1 MAGSTVSGI
10 GSNIDTQAIVTS
22 LVNAEKVPKQT
33 QINTASAKA
42 TTTLSSIGKI
52 QAALDA
58 FRGALDTMSTG
69 NSFTGLTGSSSDEKV
84 ATMTASNT
92 ASNGS
97 FRLIVSQLAQA
108 SKLSS
113 ANYASGAT
121 TVVNATDKPT
131 TLTISQSGKDFA
143 LSVPA
148 GATLQQVRDSIN
160 TQFGTSGLSAN
171 IQTDSNGSRLIL
183 TSTNMGTGSDL
194 TLSGNSGLDAGAT
207 VVDKPLDALYSI
219 DGVASVSKT
228 NSIEGALSG
237 VNIKLVSVS
246 ALTTAGD
253 TGGVTAA
260 RNATLITVS
269 TNNAALKSGVKGF
282 VDTYNALITAMNAE
296 TKVTTNLDGST
307 TAAALTGDS
316 TMRSLQ
322 NAIRN
327 EFNTLSGTGTF
338 KSLAQFGVTTSSTT
352 GLLTLDDK
360 KWDKAVATNAAD
372 ISSMFSGTNGMLARM
387 KSATDDFAK
396 STTGILA
403 TRSTSLSDT
412 LKDLTKQQSSLDER
426 MTLLTSSLSAKYN
439 AMDTLVAQLRQQST
453 SVMTTL
459 NALNNV
465 KTTS

>member
-1 MAGSTVSGI
+1 MMAGSTVSGI

-42 TTTLSSIGKI
+42 TTTLSSIGKV

-58 FRGALDTMSTG
+58 FRNALDTMSKDS
-69 NSFTGLTGSSSDEKV
+69 SFTGLSGSSSDEKT

-97 FRLIVSQLAQA
+97 FRLIVDQLAQA

-113 ANYASGAT
+113 KNFSGGT
-121 TVVNATDKPT
+121 STVVNATDKPT
-131 TLTISQSGKDFA
+131 TLTISQSGKAYD

-194 TLSGNSGLDAGAT
+194 TLSGTSGLDVDAT
-207 VVDKPLDALYSI
+207 VVDYPKDAQYSI
-219 DGVASVSKT
+219 DGVSSVSKSNT
-228 NSIEGALSG
+228 ITGALSG
-237 VNIKLVSVS
+237 VDIKLVATSTYKTG
-246 ALTTAGD
+246 TTGD
-253 TGGVTAA
+253 K
-260 RNATLITVS
+260 NATLITVS
-269 TNNAALKSGVKGF
+269 TNNTALKSGVKGF
-282 VDTYNALITAMNAE
+282 IDTYNALITAMNAE

-322 NAIRN
+322 STIRN
-327 EFNTLSGTGTF
+327 EFNALSGNGAF

-352 GLLTLDDK
+352 GLLAIDDK
-360 KWDKAVATNAAD
+360 KWDAAVKTNGAD
-372 ISSMFSGTNGMLARM
+372 INSMFSGKDGMLARM

-396 STTGILA
+396 ASTGILA

-412 LKDLTKQQSSLDER
+412 LKDLTKDQATLDER

-465 KTTS
+465 KTNS

>member
-42 TTTLSSIGKI
+42 TTTLSSIGKV

-58 FRGALDTMSTG
+58 FRGALDSMTKDS
-69 NSFTGLTGSSSDEKV
+69 SFTGLTGSSSDEKT

-97 FRLIVSQLAQA
+97 FRLIVDQLAQA

-113 ANYASGAT
+113 KNFSGGT
-121 TVVNATDKPT
+121 STVVNTTDKPT
-131 TLTISQSGKDFA
+131 TLTISQSGKAYD

-194 TLSGNSGLDAGAT
+194 TLSGTSGLDVGAT
-207 VVDKPLDALYSI
+207 VVDPPKDALYSI
-219 DGVASVSKT
+219 DGVSSVSKT

-237 VNIKLVSVS
+237 VNIKLVAIST
-246 ALTTAGD
+246 LKTGTT
-253 TGGVTAA
+253 TNEK
-260 RNATLITVS
+260 NATLITVS
-269 TNNAALKSGVKGF
+269 TNNTALKSGVKGF
-282 VDTYNALITAMNAE
+282 IDSYNALITAMNAE

-322 NAIRN
+322 STIRN
-327 EFNTLSGTGTF
+327 EFNALSGTGAF
-338 KSLAQFGVTTSSTT
+338 KSLAQFGVTTSSST
-352 GLLTLDDK
+352 GMLAIDDK
-360 KWDKAVATNAAD
+360 KWDAAVKTNAAD
-372 ISSMFSGTNGMLARM
+372 INSMFSGKDGMLARM

-396 STTGILA
+396 ASTGILA
-403 TRSTSLSDT
+403 TRSTSLSNT
-412 LKDLTKQQSSLDER
+412 LKDLTKDQATLDER

-465 KTTS
+465 KTNS

>member
-1 MAGSTVSGI
+1 MMAGSTVSGI
-10 GSNIDTQAIVTS
+10 GSNIDTQAIVKS
-22 LVNAEKVPKQT
+22 LVDAEKVPKQT
-33 QINTASAKA
+33 QINTASQKA

-58 FRGALDTMSTG
+58 FRGALDNMSKDS
-69 NSFTGLTGSSSDEKV
+69 SFTGLTGSSSDEKV

-97 FRLIVSQLAQA
+97 FRLIVNQLAQP

-113 ANYASGAT
+113 ANFKNGTAS
-121 TVVNATDKPT
+121 VVNATDKPT
-131 TLTISQSGKDFA
+131 TLTISQSGKAYDV
-143 LSVPA
+143 SIPA

-183 TSTNMGTGSDL
+183 TSTTMGTGSDL
-194 TLSGNSGLDAGAT
+194 KVSGNSGLDAGFT
-207 VVDKPLDALYSI
+207 VVDEPKDALYSI
-219 DGVASVSKT
+219 DGVNSVSKS

-246 ALTTAGD
+246 ALKTAGD
-253 TGGVTAA
+253 TSTNPD
-260 RNATLITVS
+260 RSATLITVS
-269 TNNAALKSGVKGF
+269 TNNTALKSGVKGF
-282 VDTYNALITAMNAE
+282 IDTYNALITAMNAE

-307 TAAALTGDS
+307 TGATLTGDS

-322 NAIRN
+322 AAIRN
-327 EFNTLSGTGTF
+327 EFNALSGTGQF
-338 KSLAQFGVTTSSTT
+338 KSLAQFGVVTNSSTS
-352 GLLTLDDK
+352 LLSIDDK
-360 KWDKAVATNAAD
+360 KWDAAVKTNAAD
-372 ISSMFSGTNGMLARM
+372 INSMFTGPSGMLARM
-387 KSATDDFAK
+387 KSATDDYAK

-426 MTLLTSSLSAKYN
+426 MDLLTKSLSDKYN

-459 NALNNV
+459 NALNNP
-465 KTTS
+465 KTNS

>member
-33 QINTASAKA
+33 QINTASQKA

-58 FRGALDTMSTG
+58 FRGALDTMTTSS
-69 NSFTGLTGSSSDEKV
+69 SFTGLSGSSSDEKV
-84 ATMTASNT
+84 ATMTASKT

-97 FRLIVSQLAQA
+97 FRLIVDQLAQA
-108 SKLSS
+108 SKLSTRNFTGGTS
-113 ANYASGAT
+113 
-121 TVVNATDKPT
+121 TVVNATDKAT
-131 TLTISQSGKDFA
+131 TLTITQSGKAYD

-183 TSTNMGTGSDL
+183 TSTTMGTGSDL
-194 TLSGNSGLDAGAT
+194 TLSGNSGLDAGLT
-207 VVDKPLDALYSI
+207 VVDKPLDAKYSI

-237 VNIKLVSVS
+237 VNIKLVAVS
-246 ALTTAGD
+246 AVKTGD
-253 TGGVTAA
+253 TSDPPVK
-260 RNATLITVS
+260 NATLITVS

-307 TAAALTGDS
+307 TAASLTGDS

-322 NAIRN
+322 AAIRN
-327 EFNTLSGTGTF
+327 EFNQLSGTGKF
-338 KSLAQFGVTTSSTT
+338 KSLAQFGVTTSSSN
-352 GLLTLDDK
+352 GLLALDDK
-360 KWDKAVATNAAD
+360 KWDAAVKTNAAD
-372 ISSMFSGTNGMLARM
+372 INSMFSGPDGMLARM
-387 KSATDDFAK
+387 KSATDDYAK

-459 NALNNV
+459 NALNNP
-465 KTTS
+465 KTNS

>member
-10 GSNIDTQAIVTS
+10 GSNIDTQAIVKS
-22 LVNAEKVPKQT
+22 LVDAEKVPKQT
-33 QINTASAKA
+33 QINTASQKA
-42 TTTLSSIGKI
+42 TTTLSSIGKV

-58 FRGALDTMSTG
+58 FRGALDSMTKDS
-69 NSFTGLTGSSSDEKV
+69 SFTGLTGSSSDEKT

-97 FRLIVSQLAQA
+97 FRLIVDQLAQA

-113 ANYASGAT
+113 KNFSAGTSA
-121 TVVNATDKPT
+121 VVNATGAPT
-131 TLTISQSGKDFA
+131 TLTITQSGKAYD
-143 LSVPA
+143 LSVPS

-183 TSTNMGTGSDL
+183 TSTNMGTGSDI
-194 TLSGNSGLDAGAT
+194 TLSGTSGLDVGAT
-207 VVDKPLDALYSI
+207 VVDPPKDALYSI

-237 VNIKLVSVS
+237 VNIKLVATST
-246 ALTTAGD
+246 LKTGTT
-253 TGGVTAA
+253 TNEK
-260 RNATLITVS
+260 NATLITVS
-269 TNNAALKSGVKGF
+269 TNNTALKSGVKGF
-282 VDTYNALITAMNAE
+282 IDSYNALITAMNAE
-296 TKVTTNLDGST
+296 TKITTNLDGST

-322 NAIRN
+322 STIRN
-327 EFNTLSGTGTF
+327 EFNTLSGTGAF
-338 KSLAQFGVTTSSTT
+338 KSLAQFGVTTSSST
-352 GLLTLDDK
+352 GLLSIDDK
-360 KWDKAVATNAAD
+360 KWDAAVKTNGAD
-372 ISSMFSGTNGMLARM
+372 INSMFTGKTGMLARM

-396 STTGILA
+396 ASTGILA
-403 TRSTSLSDT
+403 TRSTSLTDT
-412 LKDLTKQQSSLDER
+412 LKDLTKDQATLDER
-426 MTLLTSSLSAKYN
+426 MTLLTNSLSAKYN

-459 NALNNV
+459 NALNNP
-465 KTTS
+465 KTNN

>member
-10 GSNIDTQAIVTS
+10 GSNIDTQAIVKS
-22 LVNAEKVPKQT
+22 LVDAEKVPKQS
-33 QINTASAKA
+33 QINAATQKA

-113 ANYASGAT
+113 SNFTAGANA
-121 TVVNATDKPT
+121 VVNATDKPT
-131 TLTISQSGKDFA
+131 KLTITQSGKDYD
-143 LSVPA
+143 LSVPP

-171 IQTDSNGSRLIL
+171 IQTDANGSRLIL
-183 TSTNMGTGSDL
+183 TSTTMGTGSDL
-194 TLSGNSGLDAGAT
+194 TLSGTSGLDVGAT

-219 DGVASVSKT
+219 DGVKSVSKS
-228 NSIEGALSG
+228 NNIEGALSG

-246 ALTTAGD
+246 APKVAGE
-253 TGGVTAA
+253 TGDNIE
-260 RNATLITVS
+260 RSATLITVS
-269 TNNAALKSGVKGF
+269 TNNAALKAGVKGF
-282 VDTYNALITAMNAE
+282 IDTYNALMTAMTEE
-296 TKVTTNLDGST
+296 TKVVTNLDGST
-307 TAAALTGDS
+307 KAAALTGDS
-316 TMRSLQ
+316 SIRSLQ

-327 EFNTLSGTGTF
+327 EFNKLSGTGTF
-338 KSLAQFGVTTSSTT
+338 KSLAQFGVGTSSTT

-360 KWDKAVATNAAD
+360 KWDAAVKTNSAD
-372 ISSMFSGTNGMLARM
+372 ISSMFSGKTGMLARM
-387 KSATDDFAK
+387 KSATDDFARA
-396 STTGILA
+396 STGVLA
-403 TRSTSLSDT
+403 TRTASLSST
-412 LKDLTKQQSSLDER
+412 LKDLSKDQTTLDER

-459 NALNNV
+459 NALNNP
-465 KTTS
+465 KTNN

>member
-33 QINTASAKA
+33 QINTASQKA

-58 FRGALDTMSTG
+58 FRCALDTMTTSS
-69 NSFTGLTGSSSDEKV
+69 SFTGLSGSSSDEKV

-97 FRLIVSQLAQA
+97 FRLIVDQLAQA
-108 SKLSS
+108 SKLSTRNFTGGTS
-113 ANYASGAT
+113 
-121 TVVNATDKPT
+121 TVVNATDKAT
-131 TLTISQSGKDFA
+131 TLTITQSGKAYD

-183 TSTNMGTGSDL
+183 TSTTMGTGSDL
-194 TLSGNSGLDAGAT
+194 TLSGNSGLDAGST
-207 VVDKPLDALYSI
+207 VVDKPLDAKYSI

-237 VNIKLVSVS
+237 VNIKLVAVS
-246 ALTTAGD
+246 AVKTGD
-253 TGGVTAA
+253 TSDPPVK
-260 RNATLITVS
+260 NATLITVS

-307 TAAALTGDS
+307 TAASLTGDS

-322 NAIRN
+322 AAIRN
-327 EFNTLSGTGTF
+327 EFNQLSGTGKF
-338 KSLAQFGVTTSSTT
+338 KSLAQFGVTTSSSN
-352 GLLTLDDK
+352 GLLALDDK
-360 KWDKAVATNAAD
+360 KWDAAVKTNAAD
-372 ISSMFSGTNGMLARM
+372 INSMFSGPDGMLARM
-387 KSATDDFAK
+387 KSATDDYAK

-412 LKDLTKQQSSLDER
+412 LKDLTKQQSTLDER

-459 NALNNV
+459 NALNNP
-465 KTTS
+465 KTNS

>member
-10 GSNIDTQAIVTS
+10 GSNIDTQAIVKS
-22 LVNAEKVPKQT
+22 LVDAEKVPKQT
-33 QINTASAKA
+33 QINTASQKA
-42 TTTLSSIGKI
+42 TTTLSSIGKV

-58 FRGALDTMSTG
+58 FRGALDTMVKDS
-69 NSFTGLTGSSSDEKV
+69 SFTGLIGSSSDEKT

-97 FRLIVSQLAQA
+97 FRLIVDQLAQA

-113 ANYASGAT
+113 KNFAAGTSA
-121 TVVNATDKPT
+121 VVNATGAPT
-131 TLTISQSGKDFA
+131 KLTITQSGKAYD
-143 LSVPA
+143 LNVPS

-183 TSTNMGTGSDL
+183 TSTNMGTGSDI
-194 TLSGNSGLDAGAT
+194 TLSGTSGLDVGAT
-207 VVDKPLDALYSI
+207 VVDPPKDALYSI

-237 VNIKLVSVS
+237 VNIKLVATSTPKTG
-246 ALTTAGD
+246 TT
-253 TGGVTAA
+253 TNEK
-260 RNATLITVS
+260 NATLITVS
-269 TNNAALKSGVKGF
+269 TNNTALKSGVKGF
-282 VDTYNALITAMNAE
+282 IDSYNALITAMNAE

-316 TMRSLQ
+316 TMRLLQ
-322 NAIRN
+322 SAIRN
-327 EFNTLSGTGTF
+327 EFNALSGTGAF
-338 KSLAQFGVTTSSTT
+338 KSLAQFGVTTSSST
-352 GLLTLDDK
+352 GLLSIDDK
-360 KWDKAVATNAAD
+360 KWDAAVKTNGAD
-372 ISSMFSGTNGMLARM
+372 INSMFTGKTGMLARM
-387 KSATDDFAK
+387 KSTTDDFARA
-396 STTGILA
+396 STGILA
-403 TRSTSLSDT
+403 TRSTSLTAT
-412 LKDLTKQQSSLDER
+412 LKDLTKDQATLDER

-459 NALNNV
+459 NALNNP
-465 KTTS
+465 KTNN

>member
-33 QINTASAKA
+33 QINTASQKA
-42 TTTLSSIGKI
+42 TTTLSSIGKV

-58 FRGALDTMSTG
+58 FRGALDNMTASS
-69 NSFTGLTGSSSDEKV
+69 SFTGLTGSSSDEKV

-108 SKLSS
+108 SKLSTKNFPGGTS
-113 ANYASGAT
+113 
-121 TVVNATDKPT
+121 TVVNSTDKPT
-131 TLTISQSGKDFA
+131 TLTIAQSGKNYD
-143 LSVPA
+143 VNIPA

-183 TSTNMGTGSDL
+183 TSTTMGTGSDL
-194 TLSGNSGLDAGAT
+194 TLSGNSGLDVGST
-207 VVDKPLDALYSI
+207 VVDEPKDALYSI

-228 NSIEGALSG
+228 NNIEGALSG

-246 ALTTAGD
+246 PTKTVGD
-253 TGGVTAA
+253 TSPTAE
-260 RNATLITVS
+260 RTATLITVS

-282 VDTYNALITAMNAE
+282 IDSYNALITAMNAE
-296 TKVTTNLDGST
+296 TKITKNLDGST
-307 TAAALTGDS
+307 TAAALTGYS

-322 NAIRN
+322 ATIRN
-327 EFNTLSGTGTF
+327 EFNEISGTGTL
-338 KSLAQFGVTTSSTT
+338 KSLAQFGVSTSSTT
-352 GLLTLDDK
+352 GLLSMDDK
-360 KWDKAVATNAAD
+360 KWDAAVKTNAAD
-372 ISSMFSGTNGMLARM
+372 INSMFTGKNGMLARM

-396 STTGILA
+396 ATTGVLA
-403 TRSTSLSDT
+403 TRSTSLSDS
-412 LKDLTKQQSSLDER
+412 LKDLGKQQDTLNER
-426 MTLLTSSLSAKYN
+426 MDLLTKSLSDKYN

-459 NALNNV
+459 NALNNP
-465 KTTS
+465 KTNT

>member
-58 FRGALDTMSTG
+58 FRGALDTMAKDS
-69 NSFTGLTGSSSDEKV
+69 SFTGLTGSSSDEKV
-84 ATMTASNT
+84 ATMTSSNT
-92 ASNGS
+92 ASTGS
-97 FRLIVSQLAQA
+97 FRLIVNQLAQA

-113 ANYASGAT
+113 ANFSGGT
-121 TVVNATDKPT
+121 SSVVNATNKST
-131 TLTISQSGKDFA
+131 TLTITQSSKNYD
-143 LSVPA
+143 LNIPA

-183 TSTNMGTGSDL
+183 TSTKMGTGSDL
-194 TLSGNSGLDAGAT
+194 TLSGDSGLDVGAS
-207 VVDKPLDALYSI
+207 VVDEPKDALYSI
-219 DGVASVSKT
+219 DGVSSVSKT
-228 NSIEGALSG
+228 NNIEGALSG

-246 ALTTAGD
+246 ALKTAGD
-253 TGGVTAA
+253 VSDNPV

-269 TNNAALKSGVKGF
+269 TNTTALKSGVKGF
-282 VDTYNALITAMNAE
+282 IDTYNALITAMNAE
-296 TKVTTNLDGST
+296 TKVTKNLDGST
-307 TAAALTGDS
+307 TAATLTGDS

-322 NAIRN
+322 SAIRN
-327 EFNTLSGTGTF
+327 EFNTLSGTGAL
-338 KSLAQFGVTTSSTT
+338 KSLAQFGVSTSSTT
-352 GLLTLDDK
+352 GLLTIDDK
-360 KWDKAVATNAAD
+360 KWDAAVKTNAAD
-372 ISSMFSGTNGMLARM
+372 INSMFSGKDGMLARM

-396 STTGILA
+396 ASTGILA

-412 LKDLTKQQSSLDER
+412 LKDLTKEQSTLDER
-426 MTLLTSSLSAKYN
+426 MTLLTNSLSAKYN

-465 KTTS
+465 KTNS

>member
-10 GSNIDTQAIVTS
+10 GSNIDTQAIVKS
-22 LVNAEKVPKQT
+22 LVDAEKVPKQT
-33 QINTASAKA
+33 QINTASQKA

-97 FRLIVSQLAQA
+97 FRLIVTQLAQA

-113 ANYASGAT
+113 TTFSAGANA
-121 TVVNATDKPT
+121 VVNATDKPT
-131 TLTISQSGKDFA
+131 TLTITQSGKGYD

-171 IQTDSNGSRLIL
+171 IQTDANGSRLIL
-183 TSTNMGTGSDL
+183 TSTTMGTGSDL
-194 TLSGNSGLDAGAT
+194 TLSGTSGLDVGAT
-207 VVDKPLDALYSI
+207 VVDDPTDALYSI
-219 DGVASVSKT
+219 DGVNSVSKS
-228 NSIEGALSG
+228 NNIEGALSG

-246 ALTTAGD
+246 ATVPAGD
-253 TGGVTAA
+253 VSPDAT

-282 VDTYNALITAMNAE
+282 VDTYNALMTAMTAE

-316 TMRSLQ
+316 SMRALQ

-327 EFNTLSGTGTF
+327 EFNKLSGTGTF
-338 KSLAQFGVTTSSTT
+338 KSLAQFGVGTSSTT
-352 GLLTLDDK
+352 GMLALDDK
-360 KWDKAVATNAAD
+360 KWDAAVKTNAAD
-372 ISSMFSGTNGMLARM
+372 ISSMFSGKTGMLARM
-387 KSATDDFAK
+387 KSATDDYARA
-396 STTGILA
+396 STGVLA
-403 TRSTSLSDT
+403 TRTASLSDT
-412 LKDLTKQQSSLDER
+412 LKDLSKDQATLDER

-459 NALNNV
+459 NALNNP
-465 KTTS
+465 KTNN

>member
-42 TTTLSSIGKI
+42 TTTLSSIGKV

-58 FRGALDTMSTG
+58 FRGALDSMTKDS
-69 NSFTGLTGSSSDEKV
+69 SFTGLTGSSSDEKT

-97 FRLIVSQLAQA
+97 FRLIVDQLAQA

-113 ANYASGAT
+113 KNFSGGT
-121 TVVNATDKPT
+121 STVVNTTDKPT
-131 TLTISQSGKDFA
+131 TLTISQSGKAYD

-194 TLSGNSGLDAGAT
+194 TLSGTSGLDVGAT
-207 VVDKPLDALYSI
+207 VVDPPKDALYSI
-219 DGVASVSKT
+219 DGVSSVSKSNT
-228 NSIEGALSG
+228 ITGALSG
-237 VNIKLVSVS
+237 VDIKLVAAS
-246 ALTTAGD
+246 TYK
-253 TGGVTAA
+253 TGSTVEK
-260 RNATLITVS
+260 NATLITVS
-269 TNNAALKSGVKGF
+269 TNNTALKSGVKGF
-282 VDTYNALITAMNAE
+282 IDSYNALITAMNAE

-322 NAIRN
+322 STIRN
-327 EFNTLSGTGTF
+327 EFNALSGTGAF
-338 KSLAQFGVTTSSTT
+338 KSLAQFGVTTSSST
-352 GLLTLDDK
+352 GLLAIDDK
-360 KWDKAVATNAAD
+360 KWDAAVKTNAAD
-372 ISSMFSGTNGMLARM
+372 INSMFSGKDGMLARM

-396 STTGILA
+396 ASTGILA
-403 TRSTSLSDT
+403 TRSTSLSNT
-412 LKDLTKQQSSLDER
+412 LKDLTKDQATLDER

-465 KTTS
+465 KTNS

>member
-10 GSNIDTQAIVTS
+10 GSNIDTQAIVKS
-22 LVNAEKVPKQT
+22 LVDAEKVPKQT
-33 QINTASAKA
+33 QINTASQKA
-42 TTTLSSIGKI
+42 TTSLSSIGKI

-58 FRGALDTMSTG
+58 FRGALDSMSKDS
-69 NSFTGLTGSSSDEKV
+69 SFTGLTGSSSDEKV
-84 ATMTASNT
+84 ATMTSSNT
-92 ASNGS
+92 ASTGS
-97 FRLIVSQLAQA
+97 FRLIVNQLAQA

-113 ANYASGAT
+113 TNFAGGTSS
-121 TVVNATDKPT
+121 VVNATNKPT
-131 TLTISQSGKDFA
+131 TLTITQAGKDYDV
-143 LSVPA
+143 SIPA

-183 TSTNMGTGSDL
+183 TSTTMGTGSDL
-194 TLSGNSGLDAGAT
+194 TLSGNSGLDVGAV
-207 VVDKPLDALYSI
+207 VVDEPKDALYSI

-246 ALTTAGD
+246 ALKTAGD
-253 TGGVTAA
+253 TAENPV

-269 TNNAALKSGVKGF
+269 TNTTALKSGVKGF
-282 VDTYNALITAMNAE
+282 LDTYNALITAMNGE

-307 TAAALTGDS
+307 TPAALTGDS

-322 NAIRN
+322 SSIRN
-327 EFNTLSGTGTF
+327 EFNALSGTGAF
-338 KSLAQFGVTTSSTT
+338 KSLAQFGVVTNSST
-352 GLLTLDDK
+352 GLLTIDDK
-360 KWDKAVATNAAD
+360 RWDAAVKTNAAD
-372 ISSMFSGTNGMLARM
+372 INSMFTGKDGMLARM

-396 STTGILA
+396 ASTGVLA
-403 TRSTSLSDT
+403 TRSASLSES

-426 MTLLTSSLSAKYN
+426 MTLLTNSLSAKYN

-459 NALNNV
+459 NALNNP
-465 KTTS
+465 KTNN

>member
-33 QINTASAKA
+33 QINTASQKA

-58 FRGALDTMSTG
+58 FRGALDSMTKDS
-69 NSFTGLTGSSSDEKV
+69 SFTGLIGSSSDEKV

-97 FRLIVSQLAQA
+97 FRLIVDQLAQA

-113 ANYASGAT
+113 KNFSGGT
-121 TVVNATDKPT
+121 STVVNATDKPT
-131 TLTISQSGKDFA
+131 TLTITQSGKGYD
-143 LSVPA
+143 VNIPA

-183 TSTNMGTGSDL
+183 TSTTMGTGSDL
-194 TLSGNSGLDAGAT
+194 KLSGNSGLDVGST
-207 VVDKPLDALYSI
+207 VVDEPQDALYSI

-246 ALTTAGD
+246 TVKTGD
-253 TGGVTAA
+253 TSNPPAK
-260 RNATLITVS
+260 NATLITVS
-269 TNNAALKSGVKGF
+269 TNNTALKSGVKGF
-282 VDTYNALITAMNAE
+282 LDSYNALVTAMNAE

-307 TAAALTGDS
+307 TGATLTGDS

-322 NAIRN
+322 AAIRN
-327 EFNTLSGTGTF
+327 EFNALSGTGQF
-338 KSLAQFGVTTSSTT
+338 KSLAQFGVVTNSST
-352 GLLTLDDK
+352 GLLTIDDK
-360 KWDKAVATNAAD
+360 KWDAAVKTNAAD
-372 ISSMFSGTNGMLARM
+372 INSMFTGPSGMLARM
-387 KSATDDFAK
+387 KSATDDYAK

-426 MTLLTSSLSAKYN
+426 MDLLTKSLSDKYN

-459 NALNNV
+459 NALNNP
-465 KTTS
+465 KTNS